1 MPLDHGKWYLR
12 KKMNIPPDCRKKD
25 ACKRILL
32 FPKIMFSS
40 KERLNPISIQFSSA
54 LFILKTLKT
63 DNFDREDTEND
74 IVPVQLV
81 II

>member
-1 MPLDHGKWYLR
+1 
-12 KKMNIPPDCRKKD
+12 MNIPPDCRKKD